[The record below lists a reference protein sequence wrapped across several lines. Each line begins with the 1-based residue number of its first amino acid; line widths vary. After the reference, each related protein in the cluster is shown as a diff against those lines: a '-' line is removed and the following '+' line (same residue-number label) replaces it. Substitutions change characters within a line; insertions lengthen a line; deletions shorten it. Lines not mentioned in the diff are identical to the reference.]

1 MPTIMTKPVKNK
13 KYAEEQR
20 KWFAHTFGVKYG
32 IMKTKAGYVIY
43 RGGPRKGRK
52 FPREP
57 SW

>member
-1 MPTIMTKPVKNK
+1 MTKPVKNK